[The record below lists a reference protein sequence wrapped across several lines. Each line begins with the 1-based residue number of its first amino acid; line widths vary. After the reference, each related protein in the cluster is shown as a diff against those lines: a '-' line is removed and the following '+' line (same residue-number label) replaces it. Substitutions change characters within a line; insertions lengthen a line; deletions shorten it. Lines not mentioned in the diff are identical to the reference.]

1 MDRTARCAVGRDL
14 HHRRPDGAHA
24 SRQCGGVLC
33 DGDGQRRRSLCRR
46 LTAGII
52 AHRRYLYG
60 ADRQPRGG
68 VSVRERAEVLGRR
81 EPIRVHGCAGLARP
95 FQHAHRTVA
104 MGPSGRF
111 SGRRRG
117 ADLDIDKSHRKEGFL
132 MRIRIFTPLLMLC
145 LAGVATSQTVEF
157 EAASAKANQCA
168 TSPAGMR
175 LSGSQLTIANVPLQR
190 IAGAAF
196 RIGEDRIDSLLKG
209 PAWVTPE
216 CYDISAKIPA
226 GTSPPQMP
234 AMLQALLK
242 ARFGMTFHRETRD
255 LPAYALTVAKS
266 GLKAQ
271 PAKAG

>member
-1 MDRTARCAVGRDL
+1 
-14 HHRRPDGAHA
+14 
-24 SRQCGGVLC
+24 
-33 DGDGQRRRSLCRR
+33 
-46 LTAGII
+46 
-52 AHRRYLYG
+52 
-60 ADRQPRGG
+60 
-68 VSVRERAEVLGRR
+68 
-81 EPIRVHGCAGLARP
+81 
-95 FQHAHRTVA
+95 
-104 MGPSGRF
+104 
-111 SGRRRG
+111 
-117 ADLDIDKSHRKEGFL
+117 

-157 EAASAKANQCA
+157 EAASAKANQCG

-196 RIGEDRIDSLLKG
+196 RIGEDRIDSLLTG
-209 PAWVTPE
+209 PAWVTTE

-226 GTSPPQMP
+226 GTSPAQMP

-271 PAKAG
+271 PAKAGGRPGFRIRPGHIESESATMAGLTDKLSRLADRPVVDKTDLPGSYGFQLDWAPDPTLNDASSAASLYTAIEEQLGLKLEARKEPMEVIVIDQIEKAPTGN